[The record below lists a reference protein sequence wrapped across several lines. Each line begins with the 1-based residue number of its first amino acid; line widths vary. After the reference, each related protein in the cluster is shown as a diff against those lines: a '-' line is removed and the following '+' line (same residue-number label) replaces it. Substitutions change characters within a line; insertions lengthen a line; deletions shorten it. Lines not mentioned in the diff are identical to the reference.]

1 VQYVRDGGRLL
12 VLSQRHRT
20 WWRNLRTRPD
30 VEIELEGTR
39 RPAVA
44 HLAVGEEGL
53 DALAT
58 CLRRQPRVARFYGID
73 VDEDGEPD
81 PDRLAELA
89 DAVVVIV
96 IEP

>member
-1 VQYVRDGGRLL
+1 
-12 VLSQRHRT
+12 
-20 WWRNLRTRPD
+20 
-30 VEIELEGTR
+30 
-39 RPAVA
+39 
-44 HLAVGEEGL
+44 VGEEGL